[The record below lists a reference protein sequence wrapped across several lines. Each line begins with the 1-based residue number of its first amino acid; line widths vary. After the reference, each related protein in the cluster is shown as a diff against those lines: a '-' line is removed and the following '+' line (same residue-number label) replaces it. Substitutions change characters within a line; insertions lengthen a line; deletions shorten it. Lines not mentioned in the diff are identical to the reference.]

1 MTARTQQDRKS
12 NIIMQENICRTLY
25 TVRIIIIVHRVVQ
38 NLRWSIPQIKEQ
50 KRMAMLEK
58 LLKFILKFAIIYT
71 TFFQ

>member
-50 KRMAMLEK
+50 KRKTMLEK

>member
-25 TVRIIIIVHRVVQ
+25 TVRIIVHRVVQ

-50 KRMAMLEK
+50 KRVAMLEK